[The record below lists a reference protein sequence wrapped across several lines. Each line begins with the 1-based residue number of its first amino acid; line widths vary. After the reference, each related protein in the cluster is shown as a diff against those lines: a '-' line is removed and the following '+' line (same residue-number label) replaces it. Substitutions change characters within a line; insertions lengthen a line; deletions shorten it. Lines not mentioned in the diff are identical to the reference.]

1 MTENA
6 MPQPRYNSARH
17 SAQPGGLT
25 LLELLVVIT
34 ILIAISGI
42 VVATLPGLLNR
53 TSTATDVANVSQI
66 DATVKRHMVL
76 RQGRVGDR
84 FDSLIVGETRSGG
97 VADYV
102 GGSESF
108 TVIDLKDADLEAIQ
122 ALGITEL
129 IPAAESTENA
139 TFQSHLGEPVK
150 LTGKSR
156 VCAIHPD
163 VAEQLVFDIWN
174 IKPEDQKLYLVF
186 GIGSRCSLVGGA
198 SDATF
203 GEAPVHFSDDALS
216 NPKTMYSRYLIVIE
230 LDRQTNEQSHARY
243 IGTAVPGI
251 HGMESLG
258 QKLQQHYSNN

>member
-1 MTENA
+1 MTLLHNIA
-6 MPQPRYNSARH
+6 ARRR
-17 SAQPGGLT
+17 GLT

-53 TSTATDVANVSQI
+53 TATATDVANVSQI

-84 FDSLIVGETRSGG
+84 FDSLLTGQTRSGQ

-102 GGSESF
+102 GGSENF
-108 TVIDLKDADLEAIQ
+108 TAIDLKDTDVVALN

-129 IPAAESTENA
+129 IPAAENTNNA
-139 TFQSHLGEPVK
+139 TFESHVGEPVK
-150 LTGKSR
+150 ISGNSR
-156 VCAIHPD
+156 VCAINPD
-163 VAEQLVFDIWN
+163 VAEQLMQDIWN
-174 IKPEDQKLYLVF
+174 IKPEDQKLYLIF

-198 SDATF
+198 TEATF
-203 GEAPVHFSDDALS
+203 GEAPVHFSDNALS

-230 LDRQTNEQSHARY
+230 LDRNSDGQSRARY
-243 IGTAVPGI
+243 IGTAIPGFN
-251 HGMESLG
+251 GLESLG
-258 QKLQQHYSNN
+258 QKLQQHYSSG

>member
-1 MTENA
+1 MT
-6 MPQPRYNSARH
+6 NSFKFAKRTW
-17 SAQPGGLT
+17 SPPNGLT

-53 TSTATDVANVSQI
+53 TSTATDVANISQI

-84 FDSLIVGETRSGG
+84 FDSLLVGEGRSGQ

-102 GGSESF
+102 GGSENF
-108 TVIDLKDADLEAIQ
+108 AVIDLKQADIVALNAI
-122 ALGITEL
+122 GITEL
-129 IPAAESTENA
+129 IPAASETNNA
-139 TFQSHLGEPVK
+139 TFDSHLAEPVE
-150 LTGKSR
+150 LSTRSR
-156 VCAIHPD
+156 VCSINPD
-163 VAEQLVFDIWN
+163 VAEQLMYDIWN
-174 IKPEDQKLYLVF
+174 IKPEDQKTYLIF

-216 NPKTMYSRYLIVIE
+216 NPKTMYSRYLIVVE
-230 LDRQTNEQSHARY
+230 LDQNSGDTSRARY
-243 IGTAVPGI
+243 IGTAVPGMN
-251 HGMESLG
+251 GLSSLG
-258 QKLQQHYSNN
+258 QKLQQHYSSN